1 MYAQCKSCHVVC
13 LVNPLCLIPL
23 QLMEFLRSKHPT
35 MAQVLEVVLGDI
47 GTLTRPCLFI
57 NRLCMC
63 ESVCARACVCV
74 CARVCVCVCV
84 CVFVC
89 ARCFA
94 VLHRLVCAWL
104 RDTAEHSELTVL
116 STCED
121 QSVEMQP
128 LASDASL
135 KHPLRLCLQSS

>member
-74 CARVCVCVCV
+74 CTCVCV

-89 ARCFA
+89 VCLCARAALQCCIGLS
-94 VLHRLVCAWL
+94 VHG
-104 RDTAEHSELTVL
+104 SEILQ
-116 STCED
+116 ST
-121 QSVEMQP
+121 
-128 LASDASL
+128 ASL
-135 KHPLRLCLQSS
+135 QCCRHAKTNLLKCNRLHQTPV